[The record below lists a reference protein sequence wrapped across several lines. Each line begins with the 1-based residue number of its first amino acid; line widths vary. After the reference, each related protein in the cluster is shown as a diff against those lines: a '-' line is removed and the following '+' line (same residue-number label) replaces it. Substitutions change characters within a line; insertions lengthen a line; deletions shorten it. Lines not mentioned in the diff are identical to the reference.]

1 MQEITK
7 EIGMVAVAPGDGIAN
22 IFTDLGVDQ
31 NIVGG
36 QTMNPSAEDIAAAC
50 DKVPA
55 TNVIVFPNNKNIV
68 LAAQQA
74 NDLTTKNLIVVPTRS
89 VPEGITAS
97 LAFNPDA
104 SVEENAENMKEAIKN
119 VRSGAVTYAVRD
131 THVDGFDLAVGE
143 IIGLDDKAIL
153 AKGKLVGETTT
164 KLIEKMMDDSIM
176 NITLFYGEDIR
187 EEEANALVE
196 SLSKKYPE
204 IEVSAVYGGQPV
216 YYYLVSV
223 E

>member
-1 MQEITK
+1 
-7 EIGMVAVAPGDGIAN
+7 
-22 IFTDLGVDQ
+22 
-31 NIVGG
+31 
-36 QTMNPSAEDIAAAC
+36 
-50 DKVPA
+50 
-55 TNVIVFPNNKNIV
+55 
-68 LAAQQA
+68 
-74 NDLTTKNLIVVPTRS
+74 
-89 VPEGITAS
+89 
-97 LAFNPDA
+97 
-104 SVEENAENMKEAIKN
+104 MKEAIKN
-119 VRSGAVTYAVRD
+119 VRSGSVTYAVRD

-204 IEVSAVYGGQPV
+204 VEVSAVYGGQPV